1 MTNSKYKVSLYVIYE
16 KDLVTAMKNL
26 FCFYHVTSVIVTHS
40 RFLMKTS
47 QLYIGYE
54 RYLGYGNIHA
64 QKWKNPSE
72 NNEGEKTIVEQK
84 MKNTYDVMTEEK
96 NTTYI
101 RTRKSDS

>member
-1 MTNSKYKVSLYVIYE
+1 MINTMTNSKYKVSLSVIYK

-47 QLYIGYE
+47 QLYIGY
-54 RYLGYGNIHA
+54 GNIHA

-84 MKNTYDVMTEEK
+84 MKNIHMT
-96 NTTYI
+96 
-101 RTRKSDS
+101 